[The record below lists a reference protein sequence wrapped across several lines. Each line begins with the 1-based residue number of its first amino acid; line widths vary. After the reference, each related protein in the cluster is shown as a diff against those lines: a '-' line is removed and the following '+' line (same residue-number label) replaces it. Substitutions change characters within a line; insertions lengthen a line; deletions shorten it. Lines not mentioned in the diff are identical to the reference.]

1 MGATKSSGQRAQDRP
16 ELPAIA
22 ETLSDPIVG
31 ALDGTIHTWNA
42 GAERLF
48 GYRAEEVIGK
58 PVSILYPPDRLGE
71 TRGDPPLLGT
81 WRGDRAVRHRPA
93 PKGRHR
99 CSGVAQPLA
108 GSHAGW

>member
-1 MGATKSSGQRAQDRP
+1 MTALGATSSSGQLPMDRP

-31 ALDGTIHTWNA
+31 ALDGRIHTWNA
-42 GAERLF
+42 GAEQLF

-71 TRGDPPLLGT
+71 LEEILHYLARGEAIEQFDT
-81 WRGDRAVRHRPA
+81 VRR
-93 PKGRHR
+93 R
-99 CSGVAQPLA
+99 
-108 GSHAGW
+108 